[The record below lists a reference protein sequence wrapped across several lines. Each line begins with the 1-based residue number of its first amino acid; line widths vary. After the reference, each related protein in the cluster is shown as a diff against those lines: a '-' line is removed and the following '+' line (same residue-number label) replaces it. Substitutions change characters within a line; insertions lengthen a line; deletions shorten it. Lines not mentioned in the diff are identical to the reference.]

1 MKKKIILP
9 LLLLLCCALVAQ
21 AQVERNVVYPCLR
34 GNITYT
40 PPKAQKEST
49 AKTVGKIIGSV
60 LQASAGT
67 ADNTTDLPQYANAVC
82 EAIVGAV
89 GQARRIEM
97 ADDAQSD
104 ETLCLDAS
112 VSAISASSHIKTWT
126 DKDGKNHEKTEYRGN
141 ITGTINIKSA
151 TTGRILYTQTI
162 NSSAWADAWFEAT
175 DKAVGYAISRMKQ
188 AITESVNNAFP
199 LYASIVEGARDK
211 KDKTKEVYIDLGE
224 AHGCTSG
231 IHFTV
236 YSVRTVAG
244 KEAKKKIG
252 QLRVTEVMGDEVS
265 LCKVQRGGQDIKT
278 ALDAGE
284 TLLITSND

>member
-1 MKKKIILP
+1 MKKTITS
-9 LLLLLCCALVAQ
+9 LLLLLVAIAAQ
-21 AQVERNVVYPCLR
+21 AQIERNVVYPCLR

-40 PPKAQKEST
+40 PPQAQKEST

-67 ADNTTDLPQYANAVC
+67 AENTTDLPQYANAVC
-82 EAIVGAV
+82 EAIIGAV
-89 GQARRIEM
+89 GQARRVDM
-97 ADDAQSD
+97 ADAAVSGDA
-104 ETLCLDAS
+104 LCLDAS
-112 VSAISASSHIKTWT
+112 VSAITASSRVKTWT

-151 TTGRILYTQTI
+151 TTGSILYSQTI

-188 AITESVNNAFP
+188 SITASVNNAFP

-224 AHGCTSG
+224 AQRCTPG

-236 YSVRTVAG
+236 YTVRTVAG

-284 TLLITSND
+284 KLLITSND